1 MRKATKKRCQAPVLD
16 HFSYI
21 NAGVSGEYN
30 IESCNYCGDAF
41 KRRGVGTDVLKAHLA
56 VTAVACKKVP
66 EDVRE
71 LFKTGTGAV
80 VKARRLSQ
88 TQPQL
93 GCLVNSSLQ
102 EKAARD
108 IALWAFSTGTPFS
121 AIDNPMFKAAMRS
134 VAIAGVNFK
143 APSRKQLS
151 TTLLDSATARLKL
164 R

>member
-1 MRKATKKRCQAPVLD
+1 MRKATKKRCQARVLD